1 MKTQTDE
8 EDRQKSGVTS
18 IYQMVL
24 IEVVVVL
31 LLLLLLAV
39 PPTKKIFRIIFSSS
53 FSFEL
58 DVKILNYSNI
68 PSVVINI

>member
-24 IEVVVVL
+24 IEVVVV
-31 LLLLLLAV
+31 LLLLLAV

>member
-31 LLLLLLAV
+31 LLLLTSRASHEEDLPHHFLV
-39 PPTKKIFRIIFSSS
+39 QF
-53 FSFEL
+53 
-58 DVKILNYSNI
+58 
-68 PSVVINI
+68 

>member
-24 IEVVVVL
+24 IEVVVV